1 MRRLGVS
8 GVKRR
13 EIIRYRPIKAISLDP
28 AYAGTFLRFRCL
40 RPIFQ
45 LEGRNTLRTLISLA
59 LILGLSLLAVAQT
72 TTQKPSATTAE
83 QEVSA
88 AVAKWLASSQEG
100 DFAALRKLV
109 ADDFIGTTFSGQVVS
124 KEDVAPQ
131 SGGGSF
137 PEGAVQDLHVRV
149 YGDTAVAIGAL
160 VFKSKEPGTLRFTE
174 VWTKRQAGWQMVAAH
189 LSRIS

>member
-1 MRRLGVS
+1 LR
-8 GVKRR
+8 
-13 EIIRYRPIKAISLDP
+13 IFISLV
-28 AYAGTFLRFRCL
+28 
-40 RPIFQ
+40 
-45 LEGRNTLRTLISLA
+45 

-100 DFAALRKLV
+100 DFTALRKLV
-109 ADDFIGTTFSGQVVS
+109 ADDFIGTTFSGTVVS
-124 KEDVAPQ
+124 KDDVAPQ

-160 VFKSKEPGTLRFTE
+160 VFKSQQPGTLRFTE
-174 VWTKRQAGWQMVAAH
+174 VWTKRPAGWQMVVAH
-189 LSRIS
+189 LSRVS